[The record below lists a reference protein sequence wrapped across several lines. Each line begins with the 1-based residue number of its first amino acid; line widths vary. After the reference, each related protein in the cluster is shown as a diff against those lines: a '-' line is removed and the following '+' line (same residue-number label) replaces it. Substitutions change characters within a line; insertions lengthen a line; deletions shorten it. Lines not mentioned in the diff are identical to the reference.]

1 MDEEVLQAVVEAQAA
16 ARVRGDMVAFASRM
30 TPQALLRLHRTGAG
44 PRDTHGR
51 RFEILSVDHAGD
63 TGNSEVRFHGT
74 WATGGSYVLRSHW
87 ERRDGHW
94 MATIVE
100 TPPELRRRS
109 LWQRA
114 WQAIAGPGAVPERKD
129 LQ

>member
-1 MDEEVLQAVVEAQAA
+1 MDEEEELQAVVEAQAE

-44 PRDTHGR
+44 PRDTHAR
-51 RFEILSVDHAGD
+51 RFELISRGESGN
-63 TGNSEVRFHGT
+63 TGNSEVRFHGR
-74 WATGGSYVLRSHW
+74 GSYVLRSHW

-94 MATIVE
+94 MATMVE
-100 TPPELRRRS
+100 TPPELRRAS
-109 LWQRA
+109 LWQRIRA
-114 WQAIAGPGAVPERKD
+114 LVAGPSASPERRD

>member
-1 MDEEVLQAVVEAQAA
+1 VDEEEQLRAVVEAQAE

-44 PRDTHGR
+44 PRDAHGR
-51 RFEILSVDHAGD
+51 RFELLSVEESGD
-63 TGNSEVRFHGT
+63 AGNSEVRFHGR
-74 WATGGSYVLRSHW
+74 GSYVLRSHW

-94 MATIVE
+94 MATLVE
-100 TPPELRRRS
+100 TPADLRRPS
-109 LWQRA
+109 FWQRVWSLVGGTPA
-114 WQAIAGPGAVPERKD
+114 SPERRD